1 MGFASILVVPLSQ
14 APGKV
19 PALMLLLFVIGAS
32 QAAVETLVYVHV
44 AQRLDELGRQTA
56 THVGMCLFLLCQCGG
71 GAVGSLAGGALQM
84 QGWGVQAAVVAGMGA
99 SAAAYGVAVG
109 VCGDRALRHSNS
121 QA

>member
-1 MGFASILVVPLSQ
+1 MGLASMLVVPLSST
-14 APGKV
+14 PGKV
-19 PALMLLLFVIGAS
+19 PALMFLLFVFGAC

-84 QGWGVQAAVVAGMGA
+84 QGWGVQAVVMGGIAV
-99 SAAAYGVAVG
+99 SAAVYGVVVG
-109 VCGDRALRHSNS
+109 VICDKAAQRVSN
-121 QA
+121 